1 MAENKTG
8 DTIKKIKDSLTE
20 VAQDLSEQAKPVIS
34 DIKDAT
40 KPVIENA
47 KKNAEPYV
55 ENIKT
60 KAQPF
65 IDDTKKKADP
75 YIKKAK
81 KAAEP
86 AAKSLKESSEKAK
99 KAAKLVSD
107 DITRQVMKRNEKD
120 EVYIQYKNTEV
131 RTTDLL
137 EKARENY
144 IASGHKLTDIQEV
157 QVYVKPED
165 NKAYYV
171 VNHKDTGK
179 FEI

>member
-8 DTIKKIKDSLTE
+8 DKIKKIKDSLTE
-20 VAQDLSEQAKPVIS
+20 VAQDLSEQAKPVIN

-47 KKNAEPYV
+47 RKSAEPYV
-55 ENIKT
+55 ENIKS

-65 IDDTKKKADP
+65 IDDTMKKADP

-86 AAKSLKESSEKAK
+86 AAKGIKEGSEKAR
-99 KAAKLVSD
+99 KAAKFVSD
-107 DITRQVMKRNEKD
+107 DITRQVMKKNEKD
-120 EVYIQYKNTEV
+120 EVYIQYKNIEV

-137 EKARENY
+137 EKAREHY
-144 IASGHKLTDIQEV
+144 VASGHKLTDIQEV

-165 NKAYYV
+165 NKVYYV
-171 VNHKDTGK
+171 VNHKDIGK
-179 FEI
+179 FDL